1 MKQNSICYLN
11 GDYLPLGE
19 ARVSVLDRGFIF
31 GDAIYEV
38 IPVFNGH
45 PLRLAEHLDRLEDSL
60 QAVYMGNPLAR
71 DAWTELCLRLVRD
84 NGAGDQT
91 LYIQIT
97 RGVAPRDH
105 VLSAAVPQTI
115 FVMSSPLS
123 VPDEVPPI
131 EAVTAPDER
140 WQRCDIKTTSLI
152 ANVIAREGAA
162 RRGAR
167 EAILIRDGRIT
178 EGAASNVFIA
188 AGGVIR
194 TPPLSPLILPG
205 VTRNLIVE
213 LDPDVREEAI
223 TEAQLRAADEV
234 WVTSSGREL
243 VPVTRIDGVA
253 VGTGEVG
260 PLFRQTRARYLAYKS
275 RQ

>member
-1 MKQNSICYLN
+1 MENSICYLN
-11 GDYLPLGE
+11 GDFLPLGE

-45 PLRLAEHLDRLEDSL
+45 PLRLAEHLDRLEGSL
-60 QAVYMGNPLAR
+60 KAVYMDNPLAR
-71 DAWTELCLRLVRD
+71 DAWTALCVRLIAD

-91 LYIQIT
+91 LYVQVT

-105 VLSAAVPQTI
+105 VLSAVVAQTV
-115 FVMSSPLS
+115 FAMSSPLR

-131 EAVTAPDER
+131 DAVTAPDER

-152 ANVIAREGAA
+152 ANVIARESAA
-162 RRGAR
+162 RHGAR
-167 EAILIRDGRIT
+167 EAILIRDGWVT
-178 EGAASNVFIA
+178 EGAASNVFVA
-188 AGGVIR
+188 SGGCIR

-223 TEAQLRAADEV
+223 TEAELLAADEV

-243 VPVTRIDGVA
+243 VPVTRINGFA
-253 VGTGEVG
+253 VGSGDVG

>member
-1 MKQNSICYLN
+1 MENSICYLN
-11 GDYLPLGE
+11 GDFLPLGE
-19 ARVSVLDRGFIF
+19 AQVSVLDRGFIF

-45 PLRLAEHLDRLEDSL
+45 PLRLAEHLDRLGDSL
-60 QAVYMGNPLAR
+60 KAVYMNNPLDRA
-71 DAWTELCLRLVRD
+71 AWEALCARLVAD
-84 NGAGDQT
+84 NGGGDQT
-91 LYIQIT
+91 LYVQVT

-105 VLSAAVPQTI
+105 VLSAAVAQTV
-115 FVMSSPLS
+115 FAMSSPLR
-123 VPDEVPPI
+123 VPDEVPSI

-152 ANVIAREGAA
+152 ANVIARESAA

-167 EAILIRDGRIT
+167 EAILIRDGQVT
-178 EGAASNVFIA
+178 EGAASNVFVA
-188 AGGVIR
+188 TGGRIR

-223 TEAQLRAADEV
+223 TETELLAADEV

-243 VPVTRIDGVA
+243 VPVTRINGVA
-253 VGTGEVG
+253 VGAGDVG
-260 PLFRQTRARYLAYKS
+260 PLFRKTRARYLTYKAG
-275 RQ
+275 Q

>member
-1 MKQNSICYLN
+1 MENSICYLN
-11 GDYLPLGE
+11 GDYGPLGE
-19 ARVSVLDRGFIF
+19 SRVAVLHRGCIF
-31 GDAIYEV
+31 AAAIYAL

-45 PLRLAEHLDRLEDSL
+45 PLRLSEHLYRLGDSL
-60 QAVYMGNPLAR
+60 KAVLMDNPLGR
-71 DAWTELCLRLVRD
+71 DAWEALCARLIAD

-91 LYIQIT
+91 LYVQVT

-105 VLSAAVPQTI
+105 VLSVAVAQTV
-115 FVMSSPLS
+115 FAMSSPLR

-140 WQRCDIKTTSLI
+140 WEGCDFKTTSLI
-152 ANVIAREGAA
+152 ANVIARERAA

-167 EAILIRDGRIT
+167 EAILIRDGWIT
-178 EGAASNVFIA
+178 EGAASNVFVAID
-188 AGGVIR
+188 GCIR

-223 TEAQLRAADEV
+223 SEPELLGADEI

-243 VPVTRIDGVA
+243 VPVTRLNGDA
-253 VGTGEVG
+253 VGNGLVG
-260 PLFRQTRARYLAYKS
+260 PLFRQTRARYLAYKA
-275 RQ
+275 RL

>member
-1 MKQNSICYLN
+1 MENSICYLN
-11 GDYLPLGE
+11 GDFGPLGE

-38 IPVFNGH
+38 IPVFNGR
-45 PLRLAEHLDRLEDSL
+45 PLRLSEHLDRLGDSL
-60 QAVYMGNPLAR
+60 KAVLMDNPLER
-71 DAWTELCLRLVRD
+71 DAWEALCVRLIAD

-91 LYIQIT
+91 LYVQVT

-105 VLSAAVPQTI
+105 VLSAAVAQTV
-115 FVMSSPLS
+115 FAMSSPLC

-152 ANVIAREGAA
+152 ANVIARERAA

-167 EAILIRDGRIT
+167 EAILIRDGWIT
-178 EGAASNVFIA
+178 EGAASNVFVA
-188 AGGVIR
+188 TDGCIR

-223 TEAQLRAADEV
+223 AESELLDADEI

-243 VPVTRIDGVA
+243 VPVTRINGDA
-253 VGTGEVG
+253 VGTGLVG
-260 PLFRQTRARYLAYKS
+260 PLFRQTRARYLAYKT
-275 RQ
+275 RL

>member
-1 MKQNSICYLN
+1 MENSICYLN

-31 GDAIYEV
+31 GDGIYEV

-45 PLRLAEHLDRLEDSL
+45 PLRLAEHLDRLEASL

-71 DAWTELCLRLVRD
+71 DAWTDLCVRLVAE
-84 NGAGDQT
+84 NCAGDQT
-91 LYIQIT
+91 LYIQVT

-105 VLSAAVPQTI
+105 VLNAAVAQTV
-115 FVMSSPLS
+115 FAMSSPLS

-152 ANVIAREGAA
+152 ANVIARESAA

-167 EAILIRDGRIT
+167 EAILLRDGRVT
-178 EGAASNVFIA
+178 EGAASNVFVA
-188 AGGVIR
+188 SAGCIR

-213 LDPDVREEAI
+213 LDPDVREETI
-223 TEAQLRAADEV
+223 TESELRAADEV

-260 PLFRQTRARYLAYKS
+260 PLFRQTRQRYLAYKA

>member
-1 MKQNSICYLN
+1 METSICYLH
-11 GDYLPLGE
+11 GDFLPLSE

-45 PLRLAEHLDRLEDSL
+45 PLRLGEHFDRLAGSL
-60 QAVYMGNPLAR
+60 KSVYMDNPLERA
-71 DAWTELCLRLVRD
+71 AWTALCERLVAD

-91 LYIQIT
+91 LYIQVT

-105 VLSAAVPQTI
+105 VLSTKVPQTV
-115 FVMSSPLS
+115 FAMSSPLR

-131 EAVTAPDER
+131 EVVTAADER

-152 ANVIAREGAA
+152 ANVIARESAA

-167 EAILIRDGRIT
+167 EAILIRDGWVT
-178 EGAASNVFIA
+178 EGAASNVFVA
-188 AGGVIR
+188 FGGCIR

-205 VTRNLIVE
+205 VTRNLVVE

-223 TEAQLRAADEV
+223 TETELRAADEV